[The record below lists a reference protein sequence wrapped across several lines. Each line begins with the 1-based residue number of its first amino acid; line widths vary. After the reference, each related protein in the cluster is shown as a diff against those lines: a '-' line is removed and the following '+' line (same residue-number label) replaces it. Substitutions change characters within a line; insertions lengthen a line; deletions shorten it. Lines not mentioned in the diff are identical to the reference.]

1 MFTSL
6 PDTNISVVTARQVF
20 DSRGNPTVEAQVLLA
35 CGARGRAI
43 VPSGASTGQ
52 YEAHELRD
60 GGTPFG
66 GKGVTRA
73 VENVKSEIFPALCG
87 LDAQHPR
94 LIDRTMLELDGTP
107 DRSRLGANAILAVSL
122 ASAKAAA
129 AACDLP
135 FYRWLGGVNAVTMP
149 TPMMNILNGGAHAD
163 NSVDIQEFMIVPK
176 GAGSFAEAMR
186 MGTEVYA
193 ALKKQLKSKNYS
205 TAVGD
210 EGGFAPDLAED
221 EEALRLICDAIEA
234 AGYRPGDDISIAL
247 DAAAGEWENGSG
259 YRLPK
264 RGVDMSSGQLCDYFA
279 SLCAK
284 YPIISLEDPLGQND
298 FEGFARLTSRLNG
311 VQTVGDDLF
320 VTNTARL
327 RKGIEHSSATA
338 ILIKPNQIGT
348 LTETL
353 DAIRMAQANGM
364 SAVISHR
371 SGETEDST
379 IADIAVAT
387 NAGQI
392 KSGAPARSDRVAKYN
407 RLLRIE
413 AQLMPDKSPA
423 GTL

>member
-20 DSRGNPTVEAQVLLA
+20 DSRGNPTVEAQVMLA

-52 YEAHELRD
+52 FEAHELRD
-60 GGTPFG
+60 GGSAYG

-73 VENVKSEIFPALCG
+73 VENVKNEIFPAVCG
-87 LDAQHPR
+87 LDAQHPD
-94 LIDRTMLELDGTP
+94 LIDRTMLELDGTA

-129 AACDLP
+129 AACGLP
-135 FYRWLGGVNAVTMP
+135 FYRWLGGVNAMTMP

-176 GAGSFAEAMR
+176 GADSFASAMR
-186 MGTEVYA
+186 MSTEVYSV
-193 ALKKQLKSKNYS
+193 LKKLLREKGLS

-210 EGGFAPDLAED
+210 EGGFAPDLARDED
-221 EEALRLICDAIEA
+221 ALELICDAIA
-234 AGYRPGDDISIAL
+234 SAGYRPGEDIAIAL
-247 DAAAGEWENGSG
+247 DAAAGEWETGSG

-264 RGVDMSSGQLCDYFA
+264 RGTSLTADELCSYFEG
-279 SLCAK
+279 LCGK
-284 YPIISLEDPLGQND
+284 YPIVSLEDPLGQED
-298 FEGFARLTSRLNG
+298 FEGFARLTARLKG
-311 VQTVGDDLF
+311 VQIVGDDLF

-327 RKGIEHSSATA
+327 RKGIEHHSATA

-348 LTETL
+348 LSETL
-353 DAIRMAQANGM
+353 DAVRTAQTHGM
-364 SAVISHR
+364 RAVISHR

-413 AQLMPDKSPA
+413 AQLNHPVRS
-423 GTL
+423 TC

>member
-1 MFTSL
+1 
-6 PDTNISVVTARQVF
+6 
-20 DSRGNPTVEAQVLLA
+20 
-35 CGARGRAI
+35 
-43 VPSGASTGQ
+43 
-52 YEAHELRD
+52 
-60 GGTPFG
+60 
-66 GKGVTRA
+66 
-73 VENVKSEIFPALCG
+73 VENVKSEIFPAICG
-87 LDAQHPR
+87 LDAQHPEQ
-94 LIDRTMLELDGTP
+94 IDRTMLELDGTP

-135 FYRWLGGVNAVTMP
+135 FYRWLGGVNAVTLP

-193 ALKKQLKSKNYS
+193 ALKKLLKTKGYS

-210 EGGFAPDLAED
+210 EGGFAPELAED
-221 EEALRLICDAIEA
+221 EDALRLICDAIEA
-234 AGYRPGDDISIAL
+234 AGYRPGEDIAIAL
-247 DAAAGEWENGSG
+247 DAAAGEWEHGSG

-264 RGVDMSSGQLCDYFA
+264 RGTDMSAGQLCDYFA
-279 SLCAK
+279 ALCAK
-284 YPIISLEDPLGQND
+284 YPIVSLEDPLGQND
-298 FEGFARLTSRLNG
+298 FEGFARLTARLGG

-327 RKGIEHSSATA
+327 RRGIEHRSATA

-353 DAIRMAQANGM
+353 EAIRTAQAHGM
-364 SAVISHR
+364 AAVISHR

-413 AQLMPDKSPA
+413 AQLHQQPRKA
-423 GTL
+423 LN

>member
-1 MFTSL
+1 MLTSL
-6 PDTNISVVTARQVF
+6 PDSNISVVSARQVF
-20 DSRGNPTVEAQVLLA
+20 DSRGNPTVEALVLLA

-60 GGTPFG
+60 GGTAYG

-73 VENVKSEIFPALCG
+73 VENIKTEIFQAIKG
-87 LDAQHPR
+87 MDAQNTS
-94 LIDRTMLELDGTP
+94 LIDRTMLELDGTAE
-107 DRSRLGANAILAVSL
+107 RSRLGANAILAVSL
-122 ASAKAAA
+122 ATAKAAA
-129 AACDLP
+129 AACSMPL
-135 FYRWLGGVNAVTMP
+135 YRWLGGVNAVRMP
-149 TPMMNILNGGAHAD
+149 VPMMNILNGGAHAD

-176 GAGSFAEAMR
+176 GAQSFAEAMR
-186 MGTEVYA
+186 MSTEVYS
-193 ALKKQLKSKNYS
+193 ALKKLLKADGHT

-221 EEALRLICDAIEA
+221 EEALRLICRAIDA
-234 AGYRPGDDISIAL
+234 AGYRPGEDIAIAL
-247 DAAAGEWENGSG
+247 DAAAGEWEHGDG

-264 RGVDMSSGQLCDYFA
+264 RGVSMTADQLCDYFA
-279 SLCAK
+279 GLCEK
-284 YPIISLEDPLGQND
+284 YPIVSLEDPLGQND
-298 FEGFARLTSRLNG
+298 FEGFARLTARLKG

-320 VTNTARL
+320 VTNTSRL
-327 RKGIEHSSATA
+327 KMGIEHHSATA

-348 LTETL
+348 LSETL
-353 DAIRMAQANGM
+353 DAIRTAQANGM

-392 KSGAPARSDRVAKYN
+392 KAGAPARSDRVAKYN

-413 AQLMPDKSPA
+413 SPLRQHQTMLA
-423 GTL
+423 D

>member
-20 DSRGNPTVEAQVLLA
+20 DSRGNPTVEAQVMLA

-52 YEAHELRD
+52 FEAHELRD
-60 GGTPFG
+60 GGLAYG

-73 VENVKSEIFPALCG
+73 VENVKNEIFPAVCG
-87 LDAQHPR
+87 LDAQHPD
-94 LIDRTMLELDGTP
+94 LVDRTMLELDGTP

-129 AACDLP
+129 AACGLP
-135 FYRWLGGVNAVTMP
+135 FYRWLGGVNAMTMP

-176 GAGSFAEAMR
+176 NADTFASAMR
-186 MGTEVYA
+186 MSTEVYA
-193 ALKKQLKSKNYS
+193 SLKKLLREKGLS

-210 EGGFAPDLAED
+210 EGGFAPNLARDED
-221 EEALRLICDAIEA
+221 ALELICDAIGA
-234 AGYRPGDDISIAL
+234 AGYRPGDDIAIAL
-247 DAAAGEWENGSG
+247 DAAAGEWETGSG

-264 RGVDMSSGQLCDYFA
+264 RGISMTADELCGYFEG
-279 SLCAK
+279 LCGK
-284 YPIISLEDPLGQND
+284 YPIVSLEDPLGQED
-298 FEGFARLTSRLNG
+298 FEGFARLTARLKE
-311 VQTVGDDLF
+311 VQIVGDDLF
-320 VTNTARL
+320 VTNTSRL
-327 RKGIEHSSATA
+327 RKGIEYHSATA

-348 LTETL
+348 LSETL
-353 DAIRMAQANGM
+353 DAIRTAQTYGM
-364 SAVISHR
+364 RAVISHR

-413 AQLMPDKSPA
+413 AQLNHPVR
-423 GTL
+423 TTH

>member
-1 MFTSL
+1 MLTAL
-6 PDTNISVVTARQVF
+6 PDSNISVVTARQVF
-20 DSRGNPTVEAQVLLA
+20 DSRGNPTVEALVLLS
-35 CGARGRAI
+35 CGARGRAM

-60 GGTPFG
+60 GGTAYG
-66 GKGVTRA
+66 GKGVLSA
-73 VENVKSEIFPALCG
+73 VENIKGEIFEAIRG
-87 LDAQHPR
+87 MDAQNISR
-94 LIDRTMLELDGTP
+94 IDRTMLELDGTEN
-107 DRSRLGANAILAVSL
+107 RSRLGANAILAVSL
-122 ASAKAAA
+122 AAAKAAA
-129 AACDLP
+129 AACSLP
-135 FYRWLGGVNAVTMP
+135 LYRWLGGINAVRMP
-149 TPMMNILNGGAHAD
+149 VPMMNILNGGAHAD

-176 GAGSFAEAMR
+176 GARSFAEAMR
-186 MGTEVYA
+186 MSTEVYSS
-193 ALKKQLKSKNYS
+193 LKKLLKSYGHT

-234 AGYRPGDDISIAL
+234 AGYVPGTDICIAL
-247 DAAAGEWENGSG
+247 DAAAGEWEEAEG

-264 RGVDMSSGQLCDYFA
+264 RGVRMTTDQLCDYFA
-279 SLCAK
+279 GLCSR

-298 FEGFARLTSRLNG
+298 FEGFARLTARLSG
-311 VQTVGDDLF
+311 VQVVGDDLF

-327 RKGIEHSSATA
+327 KKGIEHKSATA

-348 LTETL
+348 LSETL
-353 DAIRMAQANGM
+353 DAIRTAQANGM

-392 KSGAPARSDRVAKYN
+392 KAGAPARSDRVAKYN

-413 AQLMPDKSPA
+413 SQLRQHCDMLAD
-423 GTL
+423 

>member
-1 MFTSL
+1 MLTSL
-6 PDTNISVVTARQVF
+6 PDSNISVVSARQVF
-20 DSRGNPTVEAQVLLA
+20 DSRGNPTVEALVLLA

-60 GGTPFG
+60 GGTAYG

-73 VENVKSEIFPALCG
+73 VENIKTEIFQAIKG
-87 LDAQHPR
+87 MDAQNTS
-94 LIDRTMLELDGTP
+94 LIDRTMLELDGTAE
-107 DRSRLGANAILAVSL
+107 RSRLGANAILAVSL
-122 ASAKAAA
+122 ATAKAAA
-129 AACDLP
+129 AACSMPL
-135 FYRWLGGVNAVTMP
+135 YRWLGGVNAVRMP
-149 TPMMNILNGGAHAD
+149 VPMMNILNGGAHAD

-176 GAGSFAEAMR
+176 GAQSFAEAMR
-186 MGTEVYA
+186 MSTEVYS
-193 ALKKQLKSKNYS
+193 ALKKLLKADGHT

-221 EEALRLICDAIEA
+221 EEALRLICRAIDA
-234 AGYRPGDDISIAL
+234 AGYRPGEDIAIAL
-247 DAAAGEWENGSG
+247 DAAAGEWEHGDG

-264 RGVDMSSGQLCDYFA
+264 RGVSMTADQLCDYFA
-279 SLCAK
+279 GLCEK
-284 YPIISLEDPLGQND
+284 YPIVSLEDPLGQND
-298 FEGFARLTSRLNG
+298 FEGFARLTARLKG

-320 VTNTARL
+320 VTNTSRL
-327 RKGIEHSSATA
+327 KMGIEHHSATA

-348 LTETL
+348 LSETL
-353 DAIRMAQANGM
+353 DAIRTAQANGM

-392 KSGAPARSDRVAKYN
+392 KAGAPARSDRVAKYN

-413 AQLMPDKSPA
+413 SQLRQHQTMLAD
-423 GTL
+423 

>member
-1 MFTSL
+1 MLTSL
-6 PDTNISVVTARQVF
+6 PDSNISVVTARQVF
-20 DSRGNPTVEAQVLLA
+20 DSRGNPTVEALVLLA

-52 YEAHELRD
+52 HEAHELRD
-60 GGTPFG
+60 GGAAYG

-73 VENVKSEIFPALCG
+73 VENIKGEIFDAVRG
-87 LDAQHPR
+87 MDAQNIS
-94 LIDRTMLELDGTP
+94 LVDRTMLELDGTEN
-107 DRSRLGANAILAVSL
+107 RSRLGANAILAVSL
-122 ASAKAAA
+122 AAAKAAA
-129 AACDLP
+129 AACSMPL
-135 FYRWLGGVNAVTMP
+135 YRWLGGANAARMP
-149 TPMMNILNGGAHAD
+149 MPMMNILNGGAHAD

-176 GAGSFAEAMR
+176 GAQTFADAMR
-186 MGTEVYA
+186 MSAEVYA
-193 ALKKQLKSKNYS
+193 SLKKLLQSFGHA

-210 EGGFAPDLAED
+210 EGGFAPNLAED

-234 AGYRPGDDISIAL
+234 AGYRPGEDIAIAL
-247 DAAAGEWENGSG
+247 DAAAGEWEDGDG

-264 RGVDMSSGQLCDYFA
+264 RGVRMSGEQLCDYFA
-279 SLCAK
+279 GLCEK
-284 YPIISLEDPLGQND
+284 YPIVSLEDPLGQND
-298 FEGFARLTSRLNG
+298 FDGFARLTARLKG
-311 VQTVGDDLF
+311 IQTVGDDLF

-327 RKGIEHSSATA
+327 KRGIEHKSATA

-348 LTETL
+348 LSETL
-353 DAIRMAQANGM
+353 DAIRTAQASGM

-392 KSGAPARSDRVAKYN
+392 KAGAPARSDRVAKYN

-413 AQLMPDKSPA
+413 SQLRQQYSMLAD
-423 GTL
+423 

>member
-6 PDTNISVVTARQVF
+6 PDTNISVVSARQVF

-60 GGTPFG
+60 GGTAFG
-66 GKGVTRA
+66 GKGVIRA
-73 VENVKSEIFPALCG
+73 VENVKNEIFPALCG

-94 LIDRTMLELDGTP
+94 LIDSTMLELDGTP

-176 GAGSFAEAMR
+176 GADSFAEAMQ
-186 MGTEVYA
+186 MGTEVYS
-193 ALKKQLKSKNYS
+193 ALKKLLKSKGHS

-234 AGYRPGDDISIAL
+234 AGYRPGEDISIAL
-247 DAAAGEWENGSG
+247 DAAAGEWEHGSG

-264 RGVDMSSGQLCDYFA
+264 RGTDMTADQLCDYFA

-298 FEGFARLTSRLNG
+298 FAGFARLTSRLGG

-320 VTNTARL
+320 VTNTTRL
-327 RKGIEHSSATA
+327 RRGIELRSATA

-348 LTETL
+348 LSETL

-413 AQLMPDKSPA
+413 SQLRPDRASAQ
-423 GTL
+423 GI

>member
-1 MFTSL
+1 MLTSL
-6 PDTNISVVTARQVF
+6 PDSNISVVTARQVF
-20 DSRGNPTVEAQVLLA
+20 DSRGNPTVEALVLLS

-60 GGTPFG
+60 GGSAYG
-66 GKGVTRA
+66 GKGVLQA
-73 VENVKSEIFPALCG
+73 VENIKTDIFDAIRG
-87 LDAQHPR
+87 MDAQNVAA
-94 LIDRTMLELDGTP
+94 IDRAMLELDGTP
-107 DRSRLGANAILAVSL
+107 NRSKLGANAILAVSL
-122 ASAKAAA
+122 ATAKAAA
-129 AACDLP
+129 AACSMPL
-135 FYRWLGGVNAVTMP
+135 YRWLGGVNAVRMP
-149 TPMMNILNGGAHAD
+149 VPMMNILNGGAHAD

-176 GAGSFAEAMR
+176 GAQSFAEAMR

-193 ALKKQLKSKNYS
+193 ALKKLLKSHGHT

-210 EGGFAPDLAED
+210 EGGFAPDLSED

-234 AGYRPGDDISIAL
+234 AGYRPGEDIAIAL
-247 DAAAGEWENGSG
+247 DAAAGEWEDGDGG

-264 RGVDMSSGQLCDYFA
+264 RSVQMTADGLCDYFA
-279 SLCAK
+279 GLCSK

-298 FEGFARLTSRLNG
+298 FDGFARLTARLSG

-320 VTNTARL
+320 VTNTERL
-327 RKGIEHSSATA
+327 KKGIEKHSATA

-348 LTETL
+348 LSETL
-353 DAIRMAQANGM
+353 EAIRTAQANGM

-392 KSGAPARSDRVAKYN
+392 KAGAPARSDRVAKYN

-413 AQLMPDKSPA
+413 SQLRQQPDM
-423 GTL
+423 LD

>member
-1 MFTSL
+1 MLTSL

-52 YEAHELRD
+52 HEAHELRD
-60 GGTPFG
+60 GGSAFG

-73 VENVKSEIFPALCG
+73 VENVKNEIFPALCG

-176 GAGSFAEAMR
+176 GADSFAEAMR

-193 ALKKQLKSKNYS
+193 ALKKLLRSKGYS
-205 TAVGD
+205 TSVGD
-210 EGGFAPDLAED
+210 EGGFAPDLSED

-234 AGYRPGDDISIAL
+234 AGYRPGEDISIAL
-247 DAAAGEWENGSG
+247 DAAAGEWEQGSG

-264 RGVDMSSGQLCDYFA
+264 RGVDMTADGLCDYFA

-284 YPIISLEDPLGQND
+284 YPIISLEDPLGQDD
-298 FEGFARLTSRLNG
+298 FEGFARLTARLDG

-327 RKGIEHSSATA
+327 RRGIEHRSATA

-353 DAIRMAQANGM
+353 DAIRMAQAHGM

-413 AQLMPDKSPA
+413 SQLTPEKA
-423 GTL
+423 ALRRI

>member
-1 MFTSL
+1 MFSSL

-20 DSRGNPTVEAQVLLA
+20 DSRGNPTVEAVVMLA
-35 CGARGRAI
+35 CGARGRAM

-52 YEAHELRD
+52 FEAHELRD
-60 GGTPFG
+60 GESAYG
-66 GKGVTRA
+66 GKGVIRA
-73 VENVKSEIFPALCG
+73 VENVRSEIFPAICG
-87 LDAQHPR
+87 LDAQHPDVV
-94 LIDRTMLELDGTP
+94 DRAMLELDGTP

-122 ASAKAAA
+122 ASARAAA
-129 AACDLP
+129 AACGLP
-135 FYRWLGGVNAVTMP
+135 FYRWLGGVNAVKMP
-149 TPMMNILNGGAHAD
+149 VPMMNILNGGAHAD
-163 NSVDIQEFMIVPK
+163 NSVDIQEFMIVPR
-176 GAGSFAEAMR
+176 GADSFAQAMR
-186 MGTEVYA
+186 MGTEVYSS
-193 ALKKQLKSKNYS
+193 LKKLLKGRGYT

-210 EGGFAPDLAED
+210 EGGFAPNLDRDED
-221 EEALRLICDAIEA
+221 ALELICDAIEA
-234 AGYRPGDDISIAL
+234 AGYKAGDDIAIAL
-247 DAAAGEWENGSG
+247 DAAAGEWEKDGG

-264 RGVDMSSGQLCDYFA
+264 RGIDMTADQLCDYFV
-279 SLCAK
+279 SLCGK
-284 YPIISLEDPLGQND
+284 YPIISLEDPLGQED
-298 FEGFARLTSRLNG
+298 FDGFARLTARLNG

-327 RKGIEHSSATA
+327 RKGIEKKSATA

-353 DAIRMAQANGM
+353 DAIRTAQAHGM
-364 SAVISHR
+364 AAVISHR

-413 AQLMPDKSPA
+413 NQLRQPSI
-423 GTL
+423 G

>member
-1 MFTSL
+1 MFSSL

-20 DSRGNPTVEAQVLLA
+20 DSRGNPTVEAVIMLA
-35 CGARGRAI
+35 CGARGRAM

-52 YEAHELRD
+52 FEAHELRD
-60 GGTPFG
+60 GESAYG
-66 GKGVTRA
+66 GKGVIRA
-73 VENVKSEIFPALCG
+73 VEKVRSEIFPAICG
-87 LDAQHPR
+87 LDAQHPDVV
-94 LIDRTMLELDGTP
+94 DRAMLELDGTP

-122 ASAKAAA
+122 ASARAAA
-129 AACDLP
+129 AACGLP
-135 FYRWLGGVNAVTMP
+135 FYRWLGGVNAVKMP
-149 TPMMNILNGGAHAD
+149 VPMMNILNGGAHAD
-163 NSVDIQEFMIVPK
+163 NSVDIQEFMIVPR
-176 GAGSFAEAMR
+176 GADSFAQAMR
-186 MGTEVYA
+186 MGTEVYSS
-193 ALKKQLKSKNYS
+193 LKKLLKGRGYT

-210 EGGFAPDLAED
+210 EGGFAPNLDRDED
-221 EEALRLICDAIEA
+221 ALELICDAIEA
-234 AGYRPGDDISIAL
+234 AGYKAGDDIAIAL
-247 DAAAGEWENGSG
+247 DAAAGEWEKDGG

-264 RGVDMSSGQLCDYFA
+264 RGIDMTADQLCDYFV
-279 SLCAK
+279 SLCGK
-284 YPIISLEDPLGQND
+284 YPIISLEDPLGQED
-298 FEGFARLTSRLNG
+298 FDGFARLTARLKG

-327 RKGIEHSSATA
+327 RKGIEKKSATA

-353 DAIRMAQANGM
+353 DAIRTAQAHGM
-364 SAVISHR
+364 AAVISHR

-413 AQLMPDKSPA
+413 NQLRQPSI
-423 GTL
+423 G

>member
-1 MFTSL
+1 MFTSM
-6 PDTNISVVTARQVF
+6 PDTNISVITARQVF
-20 DSRGNPTVEAQVLLA
+20 DSRGNPTVEAQVMLA

-52 YEAHELRD
+52 FEAHELRD
-60 GGTPFG
+60 GGSAYG

-73 VENVKSEIFPALCG
+73 VENVKNEIFPALVG
-87 LDAQHPR
+87 LDAQHPS
-94 LIDRTMLELDGTP
+94 LIDSTMLELDGTP
-107 DRSRLGANAILAVSL
+107 DRSRLGANAVLAVSL

-129 AACDLP
+129 AACNLP
-135 FYRWLGGVNAVTMP
+135 FYRWLGGANAMTMP
-149 TPMMNILNGGAHAD
+149 VPMMNILNGGAHAD

-176 GAGSFAEAMR
+176 GADSFAQAMR
-186 MGTEVYA
+186 MSTEVYA
-193 ALKKQLKSKNYS
+193 ALKKLLRDKGLS

-210 EGGFAPDLAED
+210 EGGFAPDLARDED
-221 EEALRLICDAIEA
+221 ALRLICDAIEA
-234 AGYRPGDDISIAL
+234 AGYRAGEDIFIAL
-247 DAAAGEWENGSG
+247 DAAAGEWECEGG

-264 RGVDMSSGQLCDYFA
+264 RGVNMTA
-279 SLCAK
+279 EELCAYFERLCGS
-284 YPIISLEDPLGQND
+284 YPIISLEDPLGQED
-298 FEGFARLTSRLNG
+298 FEGFARLTARLKG

-327 RKGIEHSSATA
+327 RRGIEHRSATA

-348 LTETL
+348 LSETL
-353 DAIRMAQANGM
+353 EAIRTAQAHGM
-364 SAVISHR
+364 HAVISHR

-413 AQLMPDKSPA
+413 AQLMRQTPSR
-423 GTL
+423 

>member
-1 MFTSL
+1 MFTSI

-20 DSRGNPTVEAQVLLA
+20 DSRGNPTVEAQVMLA

-52 YEAHELRD
+52 FEAHELRD
-60 GGTPFG
+60 GGSPYG

-73 VENVKSEIFPALCG
+73 VENVKNEIFPAICG
-87 LDAQHPR
+87 LDAQHPD
-94 LIDRTMLELDGTP
+94 LIDRTMLELDGTS

-129 AACDLP
+129 AACGLP
-135 FYRWLGGVNAVTMP
+135 FYRWLGGANATTMP

-176 GAGSFAEAMR
+176 GADSFAAAMR
-186 MGTEVYA
+186 MSTEVYA
-193 ALKKQLKSKNYS
+193 ALKKLLREKGLS

-210 EGGFAPDLAED
+210 EGGFAPDLARDED
-221 EEALRLICDAIEA
+221 ALELICDSISS
-234 AGYRPGDDISIAL
+234 AGYRPGEDISIAL
-247 DAAAGEWENGSG
+247 DAAAGEWESGEG

-264 RGVDMSSGQLCDYFA
+264 RDVSMTADQLCSYFEG
-279 SLCAK
+279 LCSK
-284 YPIISLEDPLGQND
+284 YPIISLEDPLGQED
-298 FEGFARLTSRLNG
+298 FEGFARLTALLKD
-311 VQTVGDDLF
+311 VQIVGDDLF

-327 RKGIEHSSATA
+327 RKGIEHRSATA

-348 LTETL
+348 LSETL
-353 DAIRMAQANGM
+353 EAIRTAQTHGM
-364 SAVISHR
+364 SAVVSHR

-413 AQLMPDKSPA
+413 AQLRQPSVRSMC
-423 GTL
+423 